1 MITSTSRL
9 CMPSKHPALDKPL
22 GTRTPEDI
30 AAIVTANRGLAMK
43 AVSKWFQ
50 RGLTSSTMDFGDMEQ
65 EAMVG
70 LTQAAQTYDP
80 SKGFTFGTYATKCV
94 NTRVWCAIFDNNK
107 PSGGSR
113 KRDKGKNK
121 ERVAWVE
128 SLEGFA
134 DKMSSRGADGDP
146 IAREELTQLSGG
158 SFEAWSD
165 YDVDLQRP
173 VELARRACRTAQQRF
188 ILEQ

>member
-1 MITSTSRL
+1 MTTSTSRL

-107 PSGGSR
+107 RS
-113 KRDKGKNK
+113 
-121 ERVAWVE
+121 
-128 SLEGFA
+128 
-134 DKMSSRGADGDP
+134 
-146 IAREELTQLSGG
+146 EEHTSELQSH
-158 SFEAWSD
+158 SFISYA
-165 YDVDLQRP
+165 VF
-173 VELARRACRTAQQRF
+173 C
-188 ILEQ
+188 